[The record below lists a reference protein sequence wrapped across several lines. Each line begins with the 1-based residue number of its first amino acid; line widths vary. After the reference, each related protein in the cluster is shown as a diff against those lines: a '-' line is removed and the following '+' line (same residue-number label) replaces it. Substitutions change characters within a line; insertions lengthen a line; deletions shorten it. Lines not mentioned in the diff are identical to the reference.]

1 MKFFLYIL
9 YTLERK
15 KGRVRKYEYE
25 YNENMKKGHGWE
37 NAKKKMLTMTP
48 TLHLRLMEFL
58 GDIDRNYLF
67 SNEE

>member
-37 NAKKKMLTMTP
+37 NAEEKNV
-48 TLHLRLMEFL
+48 
-58 GDIDRNYLF
+58 NYD
-67 SNEE
+67 SNFASSLNGVSR